1 MENKLVFLQ
10 CYIVKYCC
18 WFHWRMLKSHWRV
31 VLSKADAQKASPKV
45 LLSKDQRV
53 EATQRTSPHCWDSA
67 TGFYRELLI
76 KGLKTETYKIVL
88 HNPLYSNR
96 VDCRDKHS
104 LAGNGVFLKQSHW
117 PCNVV
122 VYGQLCAVM
131 VGSPSVLL
139 WLAHLLCCYGR
150 LTLFIAPPEVHEE
163 PPHKFARHLIECPP
177 LGAYGGVLSTV
188 IPSHLIADPVLRRRP
203 RGEAMIHYWRTKTKT
218 GCASTEKRH
227 LQPGTKTDSSAL
239 VCNSGKKK
247 NYPAGWTLRLL
258 LLSKAS
264 VEELKSV
271 HPNMAWHIEKVTLI
285 WLLLSCP
292 THHTLQGLISLKN
305 IMRHLWFLLL
315 HKLRHT
321 HTHTTNTRIDNAGLM
336 WYAHPH

>member
-139 WLAHLLCCYGR
+139 WSAHLVHCSPRSTWGASSQVR
-150 LTLFIAPPEVHEE
+150 PTLDRMSAP
-163 PPHKFARHLIECPP
+163 R
-177 LGAYGGVLSTV
+177 S
-188 IPSHLIADPVLRRRP
+188 LR
-203 RGEAMIHYWRTKTKT
+203 WRTFHCHTVAPHSWPRPEKEAKGWGHDSLLTHKDKNRLCLYWKKT
-218 GCASTEKRH
+218 
-227 LQPGTKTDSSAL
+227 PSAR
-239 VCNSGKKK
+239 N
-247 NYPAGWTLRLL
+247 
-258 LLSKAS
+258 
-264 VEELKSV
+264 
-271 HPNMAWHIEKVTLI
+271 
-285 WLLLSCP
+285 
-292 THHTLQGLISLKN
+292 
-305 IMRHLWFLLL
+305 
-315 HKLRHT
+315 
-321 HTHTTNTRIDNAGLM
+321 
-336 WYAHPH
+336 